1 MSPAEAHR
9 WPRLR
14 WWTVSACLALAVAGC
29 ALPDEAPEPPA
40 PPASDTDA
48 PSAAATPDTPTPTRP
63 GSLGASPTPSSPAP
77 FPTSSPTLRT
87 LPEGI
92 VHAADVAYGPHERQA
107 VDTYVPASDV
117 PGPTGDPDSRPA
129 MVLVHGGG
137 WTTGHRDAYHDAAMA
152 LAARGWVAVT
162 VGYRLAPAHQHPDAV
177 ADVRAALQH
186 VHDHAA
192 ELGVDPARVVLGGDS
207 AGGNLSGLVAL
218 ADDRPPV
225 AAWISWSG
233 VHDFVAL
240 ADRLPPDRAWLRDQV
255 GAYLGCDDPDAA
267 ACADR
272 ARDASP
278 VSLASADDPPTLL
291 LHSTD
296 ELVPLSDAEAMRR
309 ALDEA
314 GVPVTLQAFE
324 GSAHGMQLQARS
336 LDAVEAFLTDVLGL
350 DP

>member
-1 MSPAEAHR
+1 MAPAVTPR
-9 WPRLR
+9 WRRPWRRL
-14 WWTVSACLALAVAGC
+14 VGVGLVVVAVAGC
-29 ALPDEAPEPPA
+29 ATNADDATPPEPTTAPA
-40 PPASDTDA
+40 TRAGSATTSPTPTTPTTASTPTT
-48 PSAAATPDTPTPTRP
+48 PSTPTP
-63 GSLGASPTPSSPAP
+63 LPTPS
-77 FPTSSPTLRT
+77 PTLT
-87 LPEGI
+87 TSPEGI
-92 VHAADVAYGPHERQA
+92 VHARAAAYGPHERQA
-107 VDTYVPASDV
+107 VDAYVPPADV
-117 PGPTGDPDSRPA
+117 PAPTGDPDARPA

-137 WTTGHRDAYHDAAMA
+137 WTAGHRDAYHANAMA

-192 ELGVDPARVVLGGDS
+192 EWGIDPARVVLGGDS

-240 ADRLPPDRAWLRDQV
+240 ADRLPHDRAWLRDQA

-267 ACADR
+267 SCADR
-272 ARDASP
+272 ARAASP

-296 ELVPLSDAEAMRR
+296 ELVPLSDAEAMHR
-309 ALDEA
+309 ALDGA
-314 GVPVTLQAFE
+314 GVPVTLQTFE
-324 GSAHGMQLQARS
+324 GSAHGMQLHARS
-336 LDAVEAFLTDVLGL
+336 VDAVEAFLAEVLDL
-350 DP
+350 